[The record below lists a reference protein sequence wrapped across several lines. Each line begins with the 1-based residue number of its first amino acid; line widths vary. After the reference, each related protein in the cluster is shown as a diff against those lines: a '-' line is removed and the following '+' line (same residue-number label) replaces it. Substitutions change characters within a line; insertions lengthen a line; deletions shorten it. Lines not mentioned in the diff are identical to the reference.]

1 MTRMENELARTGWN
15 PVDKTENIT
24 GMRILIINSGSSS
37 IKYQLFDMDKRSV
50 LAKGIVEKIG
60 MLGSFL
66 KNTREDGDEVKL
78 EGEIVDHQAGIEYML
93 GVLIS
98 TKHGSLNSLAEIDA
112 VGHRVVHGGET
123 FKGSVLITEKVI
135 KKMEEVAELAPLHN
149 PPNLKGIYAVTEL
162 LPEVPQVGVFDTSFH
177 QTMPDFAYMYAIPYS
192 LYKKYG
198 LRRYGFHGTSH
209 RYVSKRAC
217 NLLNVDIKKQKI
229 ITCHLGNG
237 ASITAI
243 KKGISVDTSMG
254 LTPVEGMIMGTRSGD
269 LDLGVL
275 TFIMNK
281 EEIGVQS
288 ANTLINKHSGMLG
301 ISGVSSDMR
310 EVQKAAEAGN
320 KRAKLALKMYSY
332 RIKKYIGAYCAAM
345 GGINII
351 VFTGGIGE
359 NDTYTRE
366 KACKN
371 MEFLGIRIN
380 KEKNRDTRGKE
391 AIISTRDSEVTVMVI
406 PTNEELVIAE
416 DTLEIVSKLKN

>member
-1 MTRMENELARTGWN
+1 MKETML
-15 PVDKTENIT
+15 
-24 GMRILIINSGSSS
+24 
-37 IKYQLFDMDKRSV
+37 
-50 LAKGIVEKIG
+50 LAKGSVEKIG

-66 KNTREDGDEVKL
+66 KNIRNDGDEL
-78 EGEIVDHQAGIEYML
+78 ELSGEIVDHQAGIEYML

-98 TKHGSLNSLAEIDA
+98 KKHGSLRSLDELSA

-123 FKGSVLITEKVI
+123 FKGSVLINDKVV

-149 PPNLKGIYAVTEL
+149 PPNLKGIYAIKEI
-162 LPEVPQVGVFDTSFH
+162 LPELPQVGVFDTSFH
-177 QTMPDFAYMYAIPYS
+177 QTMPDFAYMYAIPFT

-209 RYVSKRAC
+209 RYVAKRSC
-217 NLLNVDIKKQKI
+217 DILNVDQKKQKI

-243 KKGISVDTSMG
+243 KNGKSVDTSMG

-281 EEIGVQS
+281 EEIGVQA

-301 ISGVSSDMR
+301 VSGISSDMR
-310 EVQKAAEAGN
+310 EVQKAAAQGN
-320 KRAKLALKMYSY
+320 ERAKLAIKMYSY
-332 RIKKYIGAYCAAM
+332 RIKKYLGAYSAAM
-345 GGINII
+345 GGVNMI

-359 NDTYTRE
+359 NDTITRE
-366 KACKN
+366 NTCKN
-371 MEFLGIRIN
+371 MEFLGIKIDKDKN
-380 KEKNRDTRGKE
+380 KHAKGREE
-391 AIISTRDSEVTVMVI
+391 VISTDDSTVRVLVV
-406 PTNEELVIAE
+406 PTNEELVIAQ
-416 DTLEIVSKLKN
+416 DTQEIITKMKK